1 MIRILLIALLFSIPL
16 QVSSMP
22 TASKNYTVQYD
33 TFQQSK
39 LTYDMKYKPKVE
51 IELSSIMT
59 LPKPQMPKIRKV
71 LAIVTAC
78 SPYDSQ
84 ADIDYYKE
92 FGYEGATYNVAA
104 DMRQFKKGTKIRIP
118 GYMDVSYP
126 NKFWIVDSK
135 GGPYIR
141 DSVDRGIYHID
152 VKFATR
158 YSAVKWGSQ
167 KIWIEVIDP

>member
-1 MIRILLIALLFSIPL
+1 MVRILLVAFLFSIPL
-16 QVSSMP
+16 HVSSQP
-22 TASKNYTVQYD
+22 SDNTNYISQNDNNQLDKLIYD
-33 TFQQSK
+33 IR
-39 LTYDMKYKPKVE
+39 YAPKVDV
-51 IELSSIMT
+51 ELSSIMT
-59 LPKPQMPKIRKV
+59 LPKVQMPKIRKV

-84 ADIDYYKE
+84 ADIEYYKE
-92 FGYEGATYNVAA
+92 FGYEGSTYNVAA

-126 NKFWIVDSK
+126 NKFWEVDSK

-141 DSVDRGIYHID
+141 DSADKGIYHID

-158 YSAVKWGSQ
+158 YSAVKWGSK

>member
-1 MIRILLIALLFSIPL
+1 M
-16 QVSSMP
+16 
-22 TASKNYTVQYD
+22 YD
-33 TFQQSK
+33 VR
-39 LTYDMKYKPKVE
+39 YKPETEV
-51 IELSSIMT
+51 ELSSIMT
-59 LPKPQMPKIRKV
+59 LPPPQMPKIRKV

-126 NKFWIVDSK
+126 NKFWVVDSK

-141 DSVDRGIYHID
+141 DSADKGIYHID